1 MADLSSIFDGV
12 IDNDIPVKPPIA
24 VLKELGAEF
33 EKLTKGLL
41 STEVEQRYYSSRES
55 MQASFIINAP
65 SLNNYSYEVFE
76 INYDLNFYPLTISCR
91 QFDTESKEAANQEE
105 LETILKDI
113 FLSPGVKKVVNGLLA
128 QIKYA

>member
-1 MADLSSIFDGV
+1 MADLSSIFEGV

-24 VLKELGAEF
+24 VLKELGTEF

-41 STEVEQRYYSSRES
+41 STEVKQRYYSSS
-55 MQASFIINAP
+55 GSVLASFVINAP

-76 INYDLNFYPLTISCR
+76 IMHDLGFYPLTINQQDKPR
-91 QFDTESKEAANQEE
+91 KEAANQEE
-105 LETILKDI
+105 LETILKEI
-113 FLSPGVKKVVNGLLA
+113 FSSPEVKKVVNGLLT